1 MTTQTTDSKQLPSW
15 LAVTADNAI
24 VTLSRPSEVNGV
36 QVDKLILRSPTVR
49 EVRAAD
55 RAAAGDDEQRE
66 LMLFAGLADAGVK
79 DLEGLKLVDYHRL
92 QAGYFRLVQ
101 DDGV

>member
-1 MTTQTTDSKQLPSW
+1 MSTSELKKLPAWLQLNPES
-15 LAVTADNAI
+15 AT
-24 VTLSRPSEVNGV
+24 VTLTRPYDINDVK
-36 QVDKLILRSPTVR
+36 VDKLTMRSPTVR

-55 RAAAGDDEQRE
+55 RASGDDEEQRE
-66 LMLFAGLADAGVK
+66 LMLFAGLCDAGQQ

>member
-1 MTTQTTDSKQLPSW
+1 MSNQSSELKKLPTW
-15 LAVTADNAI
+15 LKVTADSAV
-24 VTLSRPSEVNGV
+24 VTLSRHSEVNGV
-36 QVDKLILRSPTVR
+36 KVDTMTLRSPTVR

-55 RAAAGDDEQRE
+55 RASAGDEEQRE
-66 LMLFAGLADAGVK
+66 LMLFASLAEAGIN